1 MKRNIYLTLL
11 ESMLLCAFFLTACS
25 KNEDNDSSGEPT
37 TKLVK
42 SIAFGEN
49 AEDKWDNISITYQ
62 YDGDNKI
69 KSFLFYFKSREDG
82 EEETQEWAIEYST
95 NKIVLHYTS
104 DPSESQEFLL
114 TALGYV
120 KSSINIDGYD
130 FLYNEDGFLQQIN
143 DGNEAWKKYKWEDGN
158 ITRITDGDSD
168 DSFTRI
174 TYTSTKNNTNIDL
187 SIAGMALMEND
198 SSVFFLRI
206 LDLLGKN
213 NKNLIQSA
221 TYYYEGEE
229 EEKLTFNYTFDKEGY
244 PVKCDIKGGGETG
257 AMTITYID

>member
-25 KNEDNDSSGEPT
+25 KNEDNDAPNEPK

-42 SIAFGEN
+42 SITFGEN
-49 AEDKWDNISITYQ
+49 AEDTWDNISITYQ

-69 KSFLFYFKSREDG
+69 KSFLFYFKSKEDG
-82 EEETQEWAIEYST
+82 EEDTQKWASEYS
-95 NKIVLHYTS
+95 NNRIVLHNTS
-104 DPSESQEFLL
+104 DPSDVYSYEILL
-114 TALGYV
+114 TSLGYA
-120 KSSINIDGYD
+120 KSFDGYD
-130 FLYNEDGFLQQIN
+130 FLYNEEGFLQQLN
-143 DGNEAWKKYKWEDGN
+143 RENKPWHKYYWEDGN

-168 DSFTRI
+168 DSFIRI
-174 TYTSTKNNTNIDL
+174 TYNSTKNNTNIDL
-187 SIAGMALMEND
+187 TGMPVIETNDTSIFLLRALN
-198 SSVFFLRI
+198 
-206 LDLLGKN
+206 LLGKN

-221 TYYYEGEE
+221 TYYDEGQE

-257 AMTITYID
+257 TMTIEYIE